1 MAPIIPLSGVVAGL
15 FRTLV
20 SKQVTPQN
28 YAKIK
33 DLVNTL
39 SRYIKDGKLRLTK
52 TQNKAFNQQKNELT
66 RFESRFRARTVPT
79 KLKENVLPFKYKKS
93 MKQEFKEMGKS
104 DDAIKSRL
112 EGMNKITRDRLNR
125 RRFEKAVKTEKE
137 KMSKDPDYIQ
147 DIIDPE
153 DFNLASGGI
162 AGQLHLNQGGEAM
175 PDPDYGPHTQTID
188 DDWYLNKYEKFLDGY
203 LKSQE
208 GSSTPLSQQDV
219 NIMSS
224 FFNNYVEYGGDP
236 SRFEERI
243 QNLLKP
249 PEKPSSGL
257 SHILGV

>member
-1 MAPIIPLSGVVAGL
+1 MAPIIPVAGGVVAGL

-20 SKQVTPQN
+20 SKQVNIKN

-52 TQNKAFNQQKNELT
+52 AQNKAFNQQKNELT

-79 KLKENVLPFKYKKS
+79 KLKENVLPFRYKKS

-125 RRFEKAVKTEKE
+125 RRYEKAIKAEKE

-162 AGQLHLNQGGEAM
+162 AGQLHLNQGGVAWPAGRERFLEEWNMTNAYKEMLDTRLSAMEA
-175 PDPDYGPHTQTID
+175 
-188 DDWYLNKYEKFLDGY
+188 
-203 LKSQE
+203 
-208 GSSTPLSQQDV
+208 SSTPPDQQDIDSIS
-219 NIMSS
+219 NYY
-224 FFNNYVEYGGDP
+224 NNLKEQGVDTTEFDI
-236 SRFEERI
+236 RI
-243 QNLLKP
+243 QNLLQP
-249 PEKPSSGL
+249 SKPSSGL

>member
-1 MAPIIPLSGVVAGL
+1 MAPIIPVAGGVVAGL

-20 SKQVTPQN
+20 SKQVNIKN

-52 TQNKAFNQQKNELT
+52 AQNKAFNQQKNELT
-66 RFESRFRARTVPT
+66 RFESRFRARTIPT

-147 DIIDPE
+147 DIIDPD
-153 DFNLASGGI
+153 DFKLASGGI
-162 AGQLHLNQGGEAM
+162 AGQLHLNQGGVAWPAGRERFLEEWNMTNAYKEMLDTRLSAMEA
-175 PDPDYGPHTQTID
+175 
-188 DDWYLNKYEKFLDGY
+188 
-203 LKSQE
+203 
-208 GSSTPLSQQDV
+208 SSTPPDQQDIDSIS
-219 NIMSS
+219 NYY
-224 FFNNYVEYGGDP
+224 NNLKEQGVDTTEFDI
-236 SRFEERI
+236 RI
-243 QNLLKP
+243 QNLLQP
-249 PEKPSSGL
+249 SKPSSGL

>member
-1 MAPIIPLSGVVAGL
+1 MAPIIPVAGGVVAGL

-20 SKQVTPQN
+20 SKQVNIKN

-125 RRFEKAVKTEKE
+125 RRYEKAIKAEKE

-162 AGQLHLNQGGEAM
+162 AGQLHLNQGGVAWPAGRERFLEEWNMTNAYKEMLDTRLSAMEA
-175 PDPDYGPHTQTID
+175 
-188 DDWYLNKYEKFLDGY
+188 
-203 LKSQE
+203 
-208 GSSTPLSQQDV
+208 SSTPPDQQDIDSIS
-219 NIMSS
+219 NYY
-224 FFNNYVEYGGDP
+224 NNLKEQGVDTTEFDI
-236 SRFEERI
+236 RI
-243 QNLLKP
+243 QNLLQP
-249 PEKPSSGL
+249 SKPSSGL

>member
-20 SKQVTPQN
+20 SKQVNIKN

-79 KLKENVLPFKYKKS
+79 KLKENVLPFRYKKS

-104 DDAIKSRL
+104 DDAVKSRL

-147 DIIDPE
+147 DIIDPD
-153 DFNLASGGI
+153 DFKLASGGI
-162 AGQLHLNQGGEAM
+162 AGQLHLNQGGVAWPAGRERFLEEWNMTNAYKEMLDTRLSAMEA
-175 PDPDYGPHTQTID
+175 
-188 DDWYLNKYEKFLDGY
+188 
-203 LKSQE
+203 
-208 GSSTPLSQQDV
+208 SSTPPDQQDIDSIS
-219 NIMSS
+219 NYY
-224 FFNNYVEYGGDP
+224 NNLKEQGVDTTEFDI
-236 SRFEERI
+236 RI
-243 QNLLKP
+243 QNLLQP
-249 PEKPSSGL
+249 SKPSSGL

>member
-20 SKQVTPQN
+20 SKQVNIKN

-52 TQNKAFNQQKNELT
+52 AQNKAFNQQKNELT

-147 DIIDPE
+147 DIIDPD
-153 DFNLASGGI
+153 DFKLASGGI
-162 AGQLHLNQGGEAM
+162 AGQLHLNQGGVAWPAGRERFLEEWNMTNAYKEMLDTRLSAMEA
-175 PDPDYGPHTQTID
+175 
-188 DDWYLNKYEKFLDGY
+188 
-203 LKSQE
+203 
-208 GSSTPLSQQDV
+208 SSTPPDQQDIDSIS
-219 NIMSS
+219 NYY
-224 FFNNYVEYGGDP
+224 NNLKEQGVDTTEFDI
-236 SRFEERI
+236 RI
-243 QNLLKP
+243 QNLLQP
-249 PEKPSSGL
+249 SKPSSGL

>member
-1 MAPIIPLSGVVAGL
+1 MAPIIPLSCVVAGL

-66 RFESRFRARTVPT
+66 RFESRFRARTVPV
-79 KLKENVLPFKYKKS
+79 KSKAKVLDFPSGGVDKVPVTRQFRTITR
-93 MKQEFKEMGKS
+93 S
-104 DDAIKSRL
+104 DQALKSRL
-112 EGMNKITRDRLNR
+112 EGMNKIARDRLNR
-125 RRFEKAVKTEKE
+125 RRYEKAVKTEKE

-162 AGQLHLNQGGEAM
+162 AGQLHLNQGGVAWPAGRERFSEEWNMTDAYKEMLDTRLSAMEA
-175 PDPDYGPHTQTID
+175 
-188 DDWYLNKYEKFLDGY
+188 
-203 LKSQE
+203 
-208 GSSTPLSQQDV
+208 SSTPPDQQDIDSIS
-219 NIMSS
+219 NYY
-224 FFNNYVEYGGDP
+224 NNLKEQGVDTTEFDI
-236 SRFEERI
+236 RI
-243 QNLLKP
+243 QNLLQP
-249 PEKPSSGL
+249 PKPSSGR

>member
-1 MAPIIPLSGVVAGL
+1 MAPIIPVAGGVVAGL

-20 SKQVTPQN
+20 SKQVNIKN

-147 DIIDPE
+147 DIIDPD
-153 DFNLASGGI
+153 DFKLASGGI
-162 AGQLHLNQGGEAM
+162 AGQLHLNQGGRIGYKHGTRKGYIDYVLAM
-175 PDPDYGPHTQTID
+175 NALGLTPMSGEMY
-188 DDWYLNKYEKFLDGY
+188 
-203 LKSQE
+203 
-208 GSSTPLSQQDV
+208 SSLSP
-219 NIMSS
+219 IMSDQEMINMGS
-224 FFNNYVEYGGDP
+224 PDKKAKGGLA
-236 SRFEERI
+236 R
-243 QNLLKP
+243 
-249 PEKPSSGL
+249 
-257 SHILGV
+257 ILGV

>member
-79 KLKENVLPFKYKKS
+79 KLKENVLPFRYKKS

-147 DIIDPE
+147 DIIDPD
-153 DFNLASGGI
+153 DFKLASGGI
-162 AGQLHLNQGGEAM
+162 AGQLHLNQGGVAWPAGRDRFLEEWNMTNAYKEMLDTRLSAMEA
-175 PDPDYGPHTQTID
+175 
-188 DDWYLNKYEKFLDGY
+188 
-203 LKSQE
+203 
-208 GSSTPLSQQDV
+208 SSTPPDQQDIDSIS
-219 NIMSS
+219 NYY
-224 FFNNYVEYGGDP
+224 NNLKEQGVDTTEFDI
-236 SRFEERI
+236 RI
-243 QNLLKP
+243 KNLFQP
-249 PEKPSSGL
+249 PKPSSGL

>member
-1 MAPIIPLSGVVAGL
+1 MPVFAGL
-15 FRTLV
+15 FRALLL
-20 SKQVTPQN
+20 KQVNAKN
-28 YAKIK
+28 YAKVK

-79 KLKENVLPFKYKKS
+79 KLKENVLPFRYKKS

-125 RRFEKAVKTEKE
+125 RRFEKAVKAEKE

-147 DIIDPE
+147 DIINPD

-175 PDPDYGPHTQTID
+175 PEHLTKEWNLTDAY
-188 DDWYLNKYEKFLDGY
+188 KEMLDTR
-203 LKSQE
+203 LSAME
-208 GSSTPLSQQDV
+208 ASSTPPDQMDIDSIS
-219 NIMSS
+219 NYY
-224 FFNNYVEYGGDP
+224 NNLKEQGVDTTEFDI
-236 SRFEERI
+236 RI
-243 QNLLKP
+243 QNLLRP
-249 PEKPSSGL
+249 PKSSSGL

>member
-1 MAPIIPLSGVVAGL
+1 MAPIIPVAGGVVAGL

-125 RRFEKAVKTEKE
+125 RRYEKAIKAEKE

-162 AGQLHLNQGGEAM
+162 AGQLHLNQGGVAWPAGRERFLEEWNMTNAYKEMLDTRLSAMEA
-175 PDPDYGPHTQTID
+175 
-188 DDWYLNKYEKFLDGY
+188 
-203 LKSQE
+203 
-208 GSSTPLSQQDV
+208 SSTPPDQQDIDSIS
-219 NIMSS
+219 NYY
-224 FFNNYVEYGGDP
+224 NNLKEQGVDTTEFDI
-236 SRFEERI
+236 RI
-243 QNLLKP
+243 QNLLQP
-249 PEKPSSGL
+249 SKPSSGL